1 MIEIEGVGEISLFE
15 VKVIESGGF
24 DFEVDGKFIGGLFD
38 F

>member
-1 MIEIEGVGEISLFE
+1 MIEIEGVSEISFFE

-24 DFEVDGKFIGGLFD
+24 DFKVDGKFIGGLFY